1 MPQRKK
7 ERRKVKEDGG
17 GGGKLGQKQTRKF
30 NVEIT
35 LVEGK
40 KSKALSKG
48 LFFQS
53 KEGRRRVSLSLFPKC
68 EMKGFGVNFDFSSKE
83 KEETL
88 HKTAQYV
95 LTSSTYSCF
104 AFSDM
109 KFSFF
114 GHGSDENGIL

>member
-48 LFFQS
+48 LFS
-53 KEGRRRVSLSLFPKC
+53 RAKKGGEESLSP
-68 EMKGFGVNFDFSSKE
+68 SSPNVK
-83 KEETL
+83 
-88 HKTAQYV
+88 
-95 LTSSTYSCF
+95 
-104 AFSDM
+104 
-109 KFSFF
+109 
-114 GHGSDENGIL
+114 